1 MALNNILDVSH
12 KGLIYVT
19 CLVTMVGADEVEMVV
34 VQPAATDCV
43 MNISIDREEQ
53 EAAET
58 GHNDNGLANGHVK
71 MSPFPTEL
79 LLQKGTL
86 LLMFCLR
93 RTMALALFA
102 RTIAAN
108 DNILLAGMCNCRQ
121 SGIHQEGII

>member
-1 MALNNILDVSH
+1 MALNTILDESH

-19 CLVTMVGADEVEMVV
+19 CLVTLVGADEVEMVV
-34 VQPAATDCV
+34 VQPAAATDYVCI
-43 MNISIDREEQ
+43 NREEQ

-93 RTMALALFA
+93 RTMDLALFA